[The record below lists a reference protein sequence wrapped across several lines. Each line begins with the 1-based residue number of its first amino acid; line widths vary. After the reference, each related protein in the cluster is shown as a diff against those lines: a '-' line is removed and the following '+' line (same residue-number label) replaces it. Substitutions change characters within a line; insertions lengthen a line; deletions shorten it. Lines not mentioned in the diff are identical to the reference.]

1 MKKIVTTVLALGLA
15 AVALTGC
22 AAETAT
28 DPAEPAKLGT
38 NQNGNGTKYQIE
50 YVELED
56 GSVIKCL
63 WYGKDYSNGASMSCD
78 WENVT
83 EK

>member
-28 DPAEPAKLGT
+28 NPAEPAQLGKSEAGDNT
-38 NQNGNGTKYQIE
+38 QYQIE

-63 WYGKDYSNGASMSCD
+63 WYGKDYSHGASMSCD
-78 WENVT
+78 WENIT
-83 EK
+83 KK